1 MQTLRQTLGDVS
13 SFVHLTALDWRMA
26 PEGPPDRLGQR
37 LSAID
42 DEQAADSRV
51 EAAADQIV
59 QQRLDRGGVLC
70 DPLDHSQRMLGAVPV
85 DTHRSQQH
93 KVFADVQPVDL
104 DSQQVELG
112 QVGGHPRGHALG

>member
-1 MQTLRQTLGDVS
+1 
-13 SFVHLTALDWRMA
+13 MA

-59 QQRLDRGGVLC
+59 QQRLDRLGGE
-70 DPLDHSQRMLGAVPV
+70 
-85 DTHRSQQH
+85 RSVTSNLII
-93 KVFADVQPVDL
+93 KYK
-104 DSQQVELG
+104 
-112 QVGGHPRGHALG
+112 